1 MIFHIVLETA
11 EDGWIVAECPSLPGC
26 VSQGKTEP
34 EAIEN
39 IKEAITAW
47 LWAEDQKAINSLPK
61 PIKPIELIEFLI
73 KLTTKE
79 NQIVLDPFI
88 GSGTTA
94 VASQSLKRRFIGFE
108 INQNYFKNAS
118 ERLKEISFSQD
129 RKIGS
134 EATPLFEAL

>member
-47 LWAEDQKAINSLPK
+47 LWAEDQKAVNALPK
-61 PIKPIELIEFLI
+61 PIKPILV
-73 KLTTKE
+73 T
-79 NQIVLDPFI
+79 V
-88 GSGTTA
+88 
-94 VASQSLKRRFIGFE
+94 
-108 INQNYFKNAS
+108 
-118 ERLKEISFSQD
+118 
-129 RKIGS
+129 
-134 EATPLFEAL
+134 